1 MKKLAYIVA
10 AILSIGF
17 SSSCNKDFL
26 NDPKPGDGSITDDII
41 FSTKSGAENALTG
54 IYWIFRSENYNGY
67 SGESTGKGYLTNRGL
82 QTTMFHFEMKGNNFV
97 DIYGGT
103 YYWGNEGTWV
113 EGNYN
118 RDAEGTRTAQIWDMF
133 YKAINNANAI
143 ILNVPNVKDASE
155 AEKQQLIAEAK
166 VIRAYS
172 YFWLARVYQKSYAL
186 DPSAAAVPIYTSPAN
201 NTTVGNKRAS
211 MKEVY
216 ELMVSDIEE
225 GIANLSNSR
234 SEKYRINL
242 NVANGIAAL
251 IYQELAM
258 ADASLWDKVINN
270 AQAAVTGYPLMS
282 NKEFKDGFNTISN
295 PEWIWGFP
303 VPSDQSLT
311 YYSIYSFLDQNN
323 GYYKNIYANV
333 ALYDSYSATDERR
346 DLLISKGNDPIQY
359 PLYQRYTDKFRSR
372 TKGMME
378 GDILVMRS
386 AELLLIE
393 AEAYA
398 QKGSIGEAINKL
410 YTLQVLRDPKAEK
423 MNASATKDQVI
434 DAILLERS
442 KELYGENGGLYF
454 DYKRLQ
460 KDFSRTGNHPNKV
473 NIAAKDVRWV
483 FKIPQKEMD
492 ANDALLAADQNP

>member
-1 MKKLAYIVA
+1 MRRLPYILAAVLGIV
-10 AILSIGF
+10 LST
-17 SSSCNKDFL
+17 SCTKDFL

-67 SGESTGKGYLTNRGL
+67 SGASTGKGYLTNRGL
-82 QTTMFHFEMKGNNFV
+82 QTTMFHFEMKGNNLL

-155 AEKQQLIAEAK
+155 AEKKQLIAEAK

-172 YFWLARVYQKSYAL
+172 YFWLARVYQKSYAQ
-186 DPSAAAVPIYTSPAN
+186 DPNAPAVPIYTVPAN
-201 NTTVGNKRAS
+201 NAAEGGKRAS
-211 MKEVY
+211 MKDLYALIVNDME
-216 ELMVSDIEE
+216 D
-225 GIANLSNSR
+225 GIANLTNSR
-234 SEKYRINL
+234 AEKYRINL
-242 NVANGIAAL
+242 NVANAVAAL
-251 IYQELAM
+251 VYQELAM
-258 ADASLWDKVINN
+258 ADASLWDKVISN
-270 AQAAVTGYPLMS
+270 AQAAVAGYPLMS
-282 NKEFKDGFNTISN
+282 NVQYQAGFNTISN

-311 YYSIYSFLDQNN
+311 YYSIYSFVDQNN

-333 ALYDSYSATDERR
+333 ALYDSYSETDERR
-346 DLLISKGNDPIQY
+346 SLLIAGANDPIQY

-378 GDILVMRS
+378 GDILVMRA
-386 AELLLIE
+386 AEFVLIE

-398 QKGSIGEAINKL
+398 QKGLLGDAVNKL
-410 YTLQVLRDPKAEK
+410 YTLQVLRDPAAVK
-423 MNASATKDQVI
+423 MSSSATKDQII

-460 KDFSRTGNHPNKV
+460 KDFVRTGNHPNKV
-473 NIAAKDVRWV
+473 NIPATDVRWV

-492 ANDALLAADQNP
+492 ANSSLTAADQNP